1 VYKIRQVLMAQAVGA
16 DYVAPYLGRIA
27 DGIAKSY
34 MAPGSSI
41 SEEDQQEIKQT
52 AMESALD
59 AVAAMQAGVTAT
71 GSQMRVLVA
80 SIRDASDMSTLAARV
95 SGRCCGRGQDKA
107 GQGRRV
113 LWMAGIAC
121 QNMHRPFLQDYQHTV
136 PAAQSA

>member
-1 VYKIRQVLMAQAVGA
+1 MRCGTAGVYKIRQVLMAQAVGA

-34 MAPGSSI
+34 LAPDFSNL
-41 SEEDQQEIKQT
+41 EEHQQEIPEEHQQEIKQA

-95 SGRCCGRGQDKA
+95 RIRC
-107 GQGRRV
+107 
-113 LWMAGIAC
+113 
-121 QNMHRPFLQDYQHTV
+121 
-136 PAAQSA
+136 